1 MEVERNI
8 NNAVEKQMKE
18 NRSINIGEDN
28 LGIANTGNDN
38 EFIIYIN
45 SRKPQTLQ
53 QAIAEWQS
61 QTKIPLNPKL
71 VLQSRDKEIEE
82 LVSLLI
88 QTPSKIIVVSLQS
101 KEDSYAFILNAFNIK
116 EEYADRVKIISRQ
129 ESWDST
135 VNTQD
140 SLILV
145 YKGFTPTNI
154 GLAIAKGH
162 FVIEA
167 EESVTMKDETH
178 NVITLPKIKK
188 SVQASTLE
196 EMGFD
201 YKNAWKIIEDTKGFF
216 HAIVQHPLLQPYE
229 RINPEWVEKY
239 SLDILIT
246 ILFLNSWNKTN
257 EADIEIINKL
267 SGMKYEDL
275 EKELHLL
282 AKKTNTPIR
291 LVGNVWQVISKIN
304 LWDLIVN
311 KISDT
316 HLNKFKSIAIEVF
329 TEIDPAYELAPEERS
344 YAHIYKK
351 VMKHSVLLCDSI
363 ADTLVM
369 LSVFGNTIDNI
380 QQIIDTWLKEIFESN
395 LKVEAWYSYHQNLP
409 LLAEASPESFLSAL
423 KKSLDVIG
431 ETKIDELF
439 VDNDDL
445 MMGECSY
452 CHLLWA
458 LETVS
463 WNKDY
468 LVRVV
473 LILARLSDLDIT
485 YGRVNQPFNSLKD
498 IFTGRVRYSS
508 ATHDER
514 IGIIKN
520 ILLKKY
526 PEITWKLLLELLPSN
541 HSMSTGISKP
551 KYHTWADIDDT
562 VLQKDYVKYCND
574 IDRLLYGILDEDSQK
589 WHDVFDNIDKFYEEY
604 FFKIVDKFITL
615 DKEIFDN
622 DMALLIANT
631 LRSKIHN
638 HRSHPDTHWAL
649 PKKFV
654 DKLEEVFHFIEPD
667 DLIGKYQYLF
677 GMGSVDILEPIPYNP
692 DTFSEDHKK
701 EDNIVEILR
710 QEAIEKILTDGTLS
724 DLEVLIKQSSYA
736 WDTGRIIFTLYSEK
750 YQETMLGWVEGE
762 DRLLAQCAKSYLQ
775 QLTRKSFD
783 ESILE
788 GLSDIQKSEIILALP
803 FGAKAFEVLK
813 RQNTNVQKLYWENLS
828 WYYVLEGEDVEYF
841 NWVVEQFYTHGV
853 SHKSIEIMSHMFC
866 LAKKEH
872 DAIEIDTEQLFKILY
887 EMDPNNT
894 KLNFHST
901 SEVIKYL
908 QKSNLKEEDKRFLEW
923 KYLMMN
929 NFKPVYW
936 ERLIINDAT
945 AFAELVSWVYK
956 PEAERDEDKTLTQ
969 EQIMN
974 RAKNAK
980 ELLER
985 MRLFRNYDDIEP
997 MDSDQLKSWVQIARE
1012 QFKNLDRTK
1021 IGDRQI
1027 GMLLAKSSGE
1037 EEGIFPNKIV
1047 CEVIEELGTDSLED
1061 SFVHEVLYPNGSRF
1075 TTRGADEG
1083 GNQEHAL
1090 ADKYQDYAKSM
1101 QLIYPRTSKIL
1112 QKISDS
1118 YRYDAKREDMENEL

>member
-1 MEVERNI
+1 M
-8 NNAVEKQMKE
+8 
-18 NRSINIGEDN
+18 
-28 LGIANTGNDN
+28 
-38 EFIIYIN
+38 
-45 SRKPQTLQ
+45 
-53 QAIAEWQS
+53 
-61 QTKIPLNPKL
+61 
-71 VLQSRDKEIEE
+71 
-82 LVSLLI
+82 
-88 QTPSKIIVVSLQS
+88 
-101 KEDSYAFILNAFNIK
+101 
-116 EEYADRVKIISRQ
+116 
-129 ESWDST
+129 
-135 VNTQD
+135 
-140 SLILV
+140 
-145 YKGFTPTNI
+145 
-154 GLAIAKGH
+154 
-162 FVIEA
+162 
-167 EESVTMKDETH
+167 
-178 NVITLPKIKK
+178 
-188 SVQASTLE
+188 
-196 EMGFD
+196 
-201 YKNAWKIIEDTKGFF
+201 
-216 HAIVQHPLLQPYE
+216 
-229 RINPEWVEKY
+229 
-239 SLDILIT
+239 
-246 ILFLNSWNKTN
+246 
-257 EADIEIINKL
+257 
-267 SGMKYEDL
+267 

-282 AKKTNTPIR
+282 AKETNTPIR

-344 YAHIYKK
+344 YAHIYEK
-351 VMKHSVLLCDSI
+351 VMKHSGLLRSSV

-369 LSVFGNTIDNI
+369 LSVFGNTIDDNI
-380 QQIIDTWLKEIFESN
+380 QQTIDIWLKEIFESN
-395 LKVEAWYSYHQNLP
+395 LKVEAWYSYHQNLS

-423 KKSLDVIG
+423 EKSLDVIE

-439 VDNDDL
+439 VDNDDI

-473 LILARLSDLDIT
+473 LILARLSDLDIA

-498 IFTGRVRYSS
+498 IFTGWARYCN
-508 ATHDER
+508 ATHDEC
-514 IGIIKN
+514 IGIIEN

-526 PEITWKLLLELLPSN
+526 PEITWKLLLELLPSH
-541 HSMSTGISKP
+541 HSISTGINKP

-574 IDRLLYGILDEDSQK
+574 IDRLLYENLDEDSQK
-589 WHDVFDNIDKFYEEY
+589 WYDVFDNIDKFYEEY

-622 DMALLIANT
+622 DTALLIANA

-654 DKLEEVFHFIEPD
+654 DKLEEAFYFIEPD

-701 EDNIVEILR
+701 ENSFVEKFR
-710 QEAIEKILTDGTLS
+710 QEAIEKILTDGTLN

-736 WDTGRIIFTLYSEK
+736 RDIGRIVFDLYAEK
-750 YQETMLGWVEGE
+750 YKETMLEWVQGG
-762 DRLLAQCAKSYLQ
+762 DRLLVQCAKSYLQ
-775 QLTRKSFD
+775 QFARKAFD
-783 ESILE
+783 ASILE
-788 GLSDIQKSEIILALP
+788 GLSDIQKSEMILALP

-813 RQNTNVQKLYWENLS
+813 TQDTNVQKLYWENLS
-828 WYYVLEGEDVEYF
+828 WYYALEEEDIEYF
-841 NWVVEQFYTHGV
+841 NWVVEQFYIYGV
-853 SHKSIEIMSHMFC
+853 SHKAIEIMSHMFC
-866 LAKKEH
+866 PDRKEY
-872 DAIEIDTEQLFKILY
+872 DAIEIDVRQLFTILY
-887 EMDPNNT
+887 EMDPNN
-894 KLNFHST
+894 KSLDFYST
-901 SEVIKYL
+901 SEVIEYL

-929 NFKPVYW
+929 NFKPIYW

-956 PEAERDEDKTLTQ
+956 PEAERDENKTLTQ

-974 RAKNAK
+974 RANNAK

-997 MDSDQLKSWVQIARE
+997 MDSDQLKSWVQIARD

-1027 GMLLAKSSGE
+1027 GMLLAKSSSVE
-1037 EEGIFPNKIV
+1037 DDIFPNKIV
-1047 CEVIEELGTDSLED
+1047 CEIIEELGTDGLED
-1061 SFVHEVLYPNGSRF
+1061 GFVHEVLYPNGLRS

-1083 GNQEHAL
+1083 GEQEHTL

-1101 QLIYPRTSKIL
+1101 QFIYPRTSKIL

>member
-1 MEVERNI
+1 MKSQSVEI
-8 NNAVEKQMKE
+8 KGDNNA
-18 NRSINIGEDN
+18 SII
-28 LGIANTGNDN
+28 IGNDN
-38 EFIIYIN
+38 TVNF
-45 SRKPQTLQ
+45 SASQPQALK
-53 QAIAEWQS
+53 QAVLEWQS
-61 QTKIPLNPKL
+61 QTKILLNPNL
-71 VLQSRDKEIEE
+71 VLQSREKEIDE
-82 LVSLLI
+82 LFSLLMR
-88 QTPSKIIVVSLQS
+88 TPSKIIVVSPQS
-101 KEDSYAFILNAFNIK
+101 KEDSYAFILNVLNTK
-116 EEYADRVKIISRQ
+116 EEYTDRVKIISSQ

-135 VNTQD
+135 VDIQD
-140 SLILV
+140 GFILV

-154 GLAIAKGH
+154 GLAMTKGH
-162 FVIEA
+162 FVIET
-167 EESVTMKDETH
+167 EELVTMKDETH
-178 NVITLPKIKK
+178 DVITLPKIKK

-201 YKNAWKIIEDTKGFF
+201 YKGAWKIIEDTKGFF
-216 HAIVQHPLLQPYE
+216 HAIVQHPLLKPYE
-229 RINPEWVEKY
+229 RKNPEWVEKY
-239 SLDILIT
+239 NLDILIT
-246 ILFLNSWNKTN
+246 ILFLNSWSRTN

-267 SGMKYEDL
+267 SGLKYEDL

-282 AKKTNTPIR
+282 TKETNTPIR

-344 YAHIYKK
+344 YAQVYKK
-351 VMKHSVLLCDSI
+351 VMKHSGLVRSSL

-369 LSVFGNTIDNI
+369 LTFFGNSGLDNMQQTIN
-380 QQIIDTWLKEIFESN
+380 TWLKEIFESN
-395 LKVEAWYSYHQNLP
+395 LKVEAWYSYHQSLSV
-409 LLAEASPESFLSAL
+409 LAEASPESFLSAL
-423 KKSLDVIG
+423 EKSLDTIE
-431 ETKIDELF
+431 ETKIEELF
-439 VDNDDL
+439 TDSGDL

-485 YGRVNQPFNSLKD
+485 YSRVNQPFNSLKD
-498 IFTGRVRYSS
+498 IFTGWARYCS

-514 IGIIKN
+514 IGIIEN

-526 PEITWKLLLELLPSN
+526 PKITRKLLLELLPSH

-574 IDRLLYGILDEDSQK
+574 IDRLLYENIDEDSQK

-604 FFKIVDKFITL
+604 FFKIVDKFIAL
-615 DKEIFDN
+615 DKKIFN
-622 DMALLIANT
+622 DDTALLIANA

-654 DKLEEVFHFIEPD
+654 DKLEEAFHFIEPD
-667 DLIGKYQYLF
+667 DFIRKYQYLF
-677 GMGSVDILEPIPYNP
+677 RMGSVDILDPLPYNP

-701 EDNIVEILR
+701 EDKIIERLR
-710 QEAIEKILTDGTLS
+710 KEAIEEILTVGSLD
-724 DLEVLIKQSSYA
+724 DLKVFIKQFDYSM
-736 WDTGRIIFTLYSEK
+736 DIGRIVFELYGNK
-750 YQETMLGWVEGE
+750 YQDTMIGWLE
-762 DRLLAQCAKSYLQ
+762 DSSRALTQCAKSYLQ
-775 QLTRKSFD
+775 QLTCKSFD
-783 ESILE
+783 VSILV

-813 RQNTNVQKLYWENLS
+813 TQDSNIQKLYWENLS
-828 WYYVLEGEDVEYF
+828 YYYRLDGEDIEYF
-841 NWVVEQFYTHGV
+841 NWVVEQFYAHGV

-866 LAKKEH
+866 PARKEH
-872 DAIEIDTEQLFKILY
+872 DAIKIDTEQLFKILY
-887 EMDPNNT
+887 EMDPNN
-894 KLNFHST
+894 KSLDFYST
-901 SEVIKYL
+901 SEVIEYL

-929 NFKPVYW
+929 NFKPIYW
-936 ERLIINDAT
+936 EKLIVKDAT